1 MKRRPW
7 FDDDAEIRRR
17 HADRMMYRPVNR
29 EPFPRP
35 APPEMRVAR
44 VGGAPEVSAALVRGA
59 IDAAIAESIPPEV
72 DRSVHMRPAETEHPP
87 AEARR
92 RDRAR
97 EWAGEVGAVAGELV
111 GELVGWLLRRL
122 L

>member
-1 MKRRPW
+1 MKRRRW
-7 FDDDAEIRRR
+7 FDDDIEIRRR

-35 APPEMRVAR
+35 EPTSFTLPNGIVISNGPSMLPDLQVAR
-44 VGGAPEVSAALVRGA
+44 AGGMP
-59 IDAAIAESIPPEV
+59 PTPEV
-72 DRSVHMRPAETEHPP
+72 DRSVHMRPAETRHPP